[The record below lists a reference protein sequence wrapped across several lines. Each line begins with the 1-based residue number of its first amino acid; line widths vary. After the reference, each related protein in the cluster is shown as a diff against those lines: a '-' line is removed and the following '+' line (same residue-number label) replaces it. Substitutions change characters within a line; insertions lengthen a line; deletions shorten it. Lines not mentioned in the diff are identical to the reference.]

1 MLQKWLSLIEEVP
14 NTDSE
19 FWRNIQ
25 SHVNDNGVLL
35 DAELLNRLNSQ
46 FADKD
51 IPIITK
57 LVTPNFDASDL
68 PF

>member
-1 MLQKWLSLIEEVP
+1 MSLIEEVP

-25 SHVNDNGVLL
+25 SHINDNEVLM
-35 DAELLNRLNSQ
+35 DTELLNRLNAQ
-46 FADKD
+46 FADKG
-51 IPIITK
+51 IPVITK
-57 LVTPNFDASDL
+57 QVTPNFDASDL